1 MPAMI
6 DEIHEQPKAVQAV
19 LRDEQ
24 KNIESLCRTVKS
36 RDISCVVIVGRGTSD
51 HAATV
56 SKYLFEIMMGIP
68 VALAA
73 PSVLTLYDSRLDF
86 SRCLVI
92 GISQSG
98 QSPDVVEY
106 IAQARAW
113 GGLTVAITNDVSSEL
128 ASASE
133 HTICCHAGEE
143 KSVATTKTYTAT
155 LAACYLFALKYAENE
170 RLLEELQRVPDA
182 MAAVMESEEFI
193 QDTAPRYR
201 FMEECFVMAR
211 GINLATAHEAALKIQ
226 ETSYVGARPYS
237 VADFAHGP
245 IAVVHEGLT
254 CFLFAPDGK
263 AYTSVL
269 HMIQTLS
276 QKRAETVVYSNND
289 EALRRATIGIR
300 MPDKIDELMT
310 PMFYIIPAQM
320 FAYYLS
326 LNKGYN
332 PDRPRGLTKVTI
344 TR

>member
-1 MPAMI
+1 MI
-6 DEIHEQPKAVQAV
+6 DEIHEQPRAVQAV
-19 LRDEQ
+19 LQKEQ
-24 KNIESLCRTVKS
+24 KSIEALCRAVKA
-36 RDISCVVIVGRGTSD
+36 RDVSCVVIVGRGTSD

-56 SKYLFEIMMGIP
+56 AKYLFEITMGIP

-73 PSVLTLYDSRLDF
+73 PSVVTLYRSRLDL
-86 SRCLVI
+86 SRCLVL
-92 GISQSG
+92 GVSQSG

-106 IAQARAW
+106 ITQARAW

-128 ASASE
+128 AHASQY
-133 HTICCHAGEE
+133 TICCHAGEE

-155 LAACYLFALKYAENE
+155 LAACYLFALKYAEKNQ
-170 RLLEELQRVPDA
+170 LLEELQKVPDV
-182 MAAVMESEEFI
+182 MAAAMEDEESI
-193 QDTAPRYR
+193 QNMAPRYR
-201 FMEECFVMAR
+201 YMEECFVMAR
-211 GINLATAHEAALKIQ
+211 GINHATAHEAALKIQ

-254 CFLFAPDGK
+254 CFLFAPEGK
-263 AYTSVL
+263 AHSSVM

-276 QKRAETVVYSNND
+276 QKRAETVVYSNSE

-300 MPDKIDELMT
+300 MPGDVDELLT
-310 PMFYIIPAQM
+310 PLFYIIPAQI